1 MAGVDRMELFRL
13 MGTIAV
19 DATQA
24 QEAIDDTSNRAEN
37 KSALKTMTTE
47 EKKAIE
53 IIVKGAIERLLLN
66 IKCQRRR
73 ETFE

>member
-1 MAGVDRMELFRL
+1 
-13 MGTIAV
+13 
-19 DATQA
+19 
-24 QEAIDDTSNRAEN
+24 
-37 KSALKTMTTE
+37 MTTE

-73 ETFE
+73 ETFEEQSNSTPKEWDGD